1 MRQEV
6 VHHPSGEFLIDYA
19 SGSASEAVS
28 LLVATHLAL
37 CPVCR
42 QGVAA
47 LETIGSQALE
57 PAGADPTSLPALP
70 AHTHPRAVEAQLRT
84 VGSET
89 LFQFLLNAHVFGIH
103 RFLPD
108 PVILK
113 RGLFASA
120 KMILAEVVGNA
131 KDPGR
136 NLSIS
141 VDRYVA
147 KS

>member
-89 LFQFLLNAHVFGIH
+89 LFPEPLRGYLGGEAANFIWSRPLIGPAEFALPAHYPVLDDYIAERTEAGGA
-103 RFLPD
+103 LP
-108 PVILK
+108 V
-113 RGLFASA
+113 S
-120 KMILAEVVGNA
+120 
-131 KDPGR
+131 
-136 NLSIS
+136 
-141 VDRYVA
+141 
-147 KS
+147 